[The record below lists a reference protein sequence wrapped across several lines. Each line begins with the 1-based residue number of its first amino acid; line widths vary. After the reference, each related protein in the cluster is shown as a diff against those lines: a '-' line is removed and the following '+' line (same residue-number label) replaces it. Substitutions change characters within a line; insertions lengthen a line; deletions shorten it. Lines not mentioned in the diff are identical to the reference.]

1 MSHME
6 SSYSNITVVQRV
18 TPALRVANHKPIRF
32 TAAERFPEIRSF
44 ANRWDFGRRLP
55 LAKWILRLAA
65 LAQDFACGL
74 PVGVASLTPANRL
87 KYKTGAY
94 SPPRFSAPALKASRK
109 RENQAAH
116 LLSANLFAKQ
126 KRVCKK
132 QNG

>member
-1 MSHME
+1 ME

-65 LAQDFACGL
+65 LAQDSACGL

-94 SPPRFSAPALKASRK
+94 SPPRFSAPALKALP
-109 RENQAAH
+109 QAGEPGRSSTFGQ
-116 LLSANLFAKQ
+116 L
-126 KRVCKK
+126 VCKAKAGVQK